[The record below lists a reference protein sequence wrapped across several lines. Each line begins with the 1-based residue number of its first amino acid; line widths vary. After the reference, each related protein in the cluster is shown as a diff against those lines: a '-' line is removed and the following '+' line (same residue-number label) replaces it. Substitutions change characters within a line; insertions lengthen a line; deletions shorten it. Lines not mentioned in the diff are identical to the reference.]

1 MWRRPWNADAREVGS
16 GERAFEYV
24 ARYVQKT
31 ALDASRITAVDEDSV
46 SFRWTDR
53 ESGTAQITK
62 LSGEEF
68 LRRFL
73 QHVLPRGLIHSVHP
87 CGATPSSPS
96 VSAALR
102 LMRVRHFG
110 WLSAAAKERYT
121 RVRGLL
127 RAGEAVL
134 RLPDKPEICC
144 PAGGSAMKFLH
155 ALRPRAR
162 PQPGIASQ
170 ACLT

>member
-1 MWRRPWNADAREVGS
+1 MWAKPWNADAREVGS
-16 GERAFEYV
+16 GAKAFEYL

-31 ALDASRITAVDEDSV
+31 ALDSSRITAVDEDSV
-46 SFRWTDR
+46 RFRWTER
-53 ESGTAQITK
+53 KSGKEQITK

-73 QHVLPRGLIHSVHP
+73 QHVLPRGL
-87 CGATPSSPS
+87 
-96 VSAALR
+96 
-102 LMRVRHFG
+102 MRVRHFG
-110 WLSAAAKERYT
+110 WLSPAAKERYA

-134 RLPDKPEICC
+134 KRPDKVEICC
-144 PAGGSAMKFLH
+144 PGCGCAMKFLH

-162 PQPGIASQ
+162 PPPQASSF
-170 ACLT
+170 ACLP